1 MATTTL
7 RQAQDTAFETER
19 GSGVRRIL
27 GRSIPYVLL
36 IISILPIMIGYAWVI
51 IATFSTRTQG
61 LLPVDT
67 KGNIGGLT
75 LQNWTF
81 VRDPEIWRVALN
93 TFGIAAGMVI
103 GVGFV
108 STMAGY
114 ALSRMNFAGRKGF
127 LGLTLALHA
136 FRPEMLLIAIF
147 FVLLFIKNNIPV
159 IGGWFGFNTVGGVAL
174 VMIALDLPLGIWL
187 MKGFFDNVTWDMERS
202 ALIDGAS
209 RFRVW
214 WEIILPQIKP
224 GIAALAIFNFISG
237 WNAFLIPYTF
247 TIGAKVSNLPVYLNR
262 FSEDTSMM
270 GWNQVAAVGLFSLLP
285 VMIFFIFT
293 QEALLSIYGGGA
305 KGGV

>member
-1 MATTTL
+1 MATTIL
-7 RQAQDTAFETER
+7 RQTQDTAFEPER
-19 GSGVRRIL
+19 GYGVRRVL

-36 IISILPIMIGYAWVI
+36 IISILPIVIGYAWVI
-51 IATFSTRTQG
+51 IATFSYRTRG
-61 LLPVDT
+61 LLPIDAN
-67 KGNIGGLT
+67 GNIGGFT

-81 VRDPEIWRVALN
+81 LKDPEIWRVTLN
-93 TFGIAAGMVI
+93 TFGIAVGMVV

-108 STMAGY
+108 SSLAGY
-114 ALSRMNFAGRKGF
+114 ALSRMNFAGRKAF
-127 LGLTLALHA
+127 LGLTLILHA

-147 FVLLFIKNNIPV
+147 HVLLFIAGIPL
-159 IGGWFGFNTVGGVAL
+159 IGKWFGFNTVGGVAL
-174 VMIALDLPLGIWL
+174 VMVSLDLPLGIWL
-187 MKGFFDNVTWDMERS
+187 MKGFFDNITWDMERS

-237 WNAFLIPYTF
+237 WNAFLVPYTF
-247 TIGAKVSNLPVYLNR
+247 TLGAKVSNLPVYLNR
-262 FSEDTSMM
+262 FSEDTAMVS
-270 GWNQVAAVGLFSLLP
+270 WNRVAAVGLFSLLP

-293 QEALLSIYGGGA
+293 QEALLNIYSGGA

>member
-1 MATTTL
+1 MASTT
-7 RQAQDTAFETER
+7 FETGR
-19 GSGVRRIL
+19 GYDLRRSL
-27 GRSIPYVLL
+27 SKVIPYVLL
-36 IISILPIMIGYAWVI
+36 VTSILPIVIGYAWVI
-51 IATFSTRTQG
+51 IATFSHRTEG
-61 LLPVDT
+61 LVPVDT
-67 KGNIGGLT
+67 QGRAGGWT
-75 LQNWTF
+75 LQNWSF
-81 VRDPEIWRVALN
+81 LQDPEIWRVTLN

-108 STMAGY
+108 SSLAGY
-114 ALSRMNFAGRKGF
+114 ALSRMNFSGRKGF
-127 LGLTLALHA
+127 LGLTLILHA

-147 FVLLFIKNNIPV
+147 HVLLFIAGIPV
-159 IGGWFGFNTVGGVAL
+159 IGELFGFNTVGGVAL
-174 VMIALDLPLGIWL
+174 VMVSLDLPLGVWL

-224 GIAALAIFNFISG
+224 GLAALAIFNFISG

-262 FSEDTSMM
+262 FSEDTSLMS
-270 GWNQVAAVGLFSLLP
+270 WNQVAAVGLFSLIP
-285 VMIFFIFT
+285 IMIFFIFT
-293 QEALLSIYGGGA
+293 QEALLNIYGGGT

>member
-1 MATTTL
+1 MTATS
-7 RQAQDTAFETER
+7 FETER
-19 GSGVRRIL
+19 GYGVRRFL
-27 GRSIPYVLL
+27 GQAIPYLL
-36 IISILPIMIGYAWVI
+36 LTLSILPIIVGYAWVI
-51 IATFSTRTQG
+51 IATFSLRTRG
-61 LLPVDT
+61 LVPVDAQ
-67 KGNIGGLT
+67 GNFGGFT
-75 LQNWTF
+75 LQNWEF
-81 VRDPEIWRVALN
+81 LRDPEIWSVTLN

-108 STMAGY
+108 SSLAGY

-127 LGLTLALHA
+127 LGLTLILHA

-147 FVLLFIKNNIPV
+147 LVLLLIGNIPV
-159 IGGWFGFNTVGGVAL
+159 IGDLFGFNTVGGVAL
-174 VMIALDLPLGIWL
+174 VMVSLDLPLGVWL
-187 MKGFFDNVTWDMERS
+187 MKGFFDNITWDMERS

-214 WEIILPQIKP
+214 WEIILPQIRP
-224 GIAALAIFNFISG
+224 GLAALSIFNFVSG

-262 FSEDTSMM
+262 FSEDTGMM

-293 QEALLSIYGGGA
+293 QEALLNIYSGGA